1 VTLAVV
7 ILAAGKSTRFK
18 SATPKV
24 LHEFGERPMIE
35 SSLNLAAQISDVPPV
50 LVVGAET
57 EVPLR
62 EWAGD
67 RARFVFQAERLGT
80 GHAVLQT
87 RPLLEGTADRVLV
100 LYGDMPLLQLSTLQQ
115 LIALQEKDDAAMA
128 MVTII
133 RDESQGFGRVLRN
146 ADGNVVQVVEEPEAT
161 PEQLKIRELNAGL
174 YVYDAE
180 FLWTYL
186 PKVSPSAKKG
196 EIYLTDMAELAASAG
211 LKALPLV
218 LEDPTEAMGI
228 NTRLNFASAQ
238 AVLRRRINEACMLAG
253 ATLVDPATTY
263 IGPNVALGRDTMV
276 LPNTHLRGTTRIG
289 EGCEIGPNTIIA
301 DSVIG
306 DRCRVTA
313 SVIESSEMEHDSDIG
328 PFSHLR
334 PGACVCTGA
343 HIGNFAE
350 MKESTLGPGS
360 HMGHFSYLGDA
371 TIGEHVNIGA
381 GTITCNYDGKQ
392 KHQTVIEGHAFVG
405 SDSLLIAPVHI
416 GEHAKTGA
424 GSVVTHDVPART
436 IVYGV
441 PARPHGTVEEEPS
454 PDVSADTSG
463 DEKH

>member
-1 VTLAVV
+1 MTLAVV

-35 SSLNLAAQISDVPPV
+35 SSLDLATQLSDAPPV

-57 EVPLR
+57 EAPLR

-80 GHAVLQT
+80 GHAVLQA
-87 RPLLEGTADRVLV
+87 RSLLEGTADRVLV
-100 LYGDMPLLQLSTLQQ
+100 LYGDMPLLQLATLQR
-115 LIALQEKDDAAMA
+115 LVALQEEHSAAMA

-133 RDESQGFGRVLRN
+133 RDKSQGFGRVLRD

-174 YVYDAE
+174 YVYDAD
-180 FLWTYL
+180 FLWKHL
-186 PKVSPSAKKG
+186 PKVTPSAKKG

-211 LKALPLV
+211 LKAVPLV

-228 NTRLNFASAQ
+228 NTRVNFASAQ

-263 IGPNVALGRDTMV
+263 IGPDVALGRDTVV
-276 LPNTHLRGTTRIG
+276 LPNTHLCGTTQIG
-289 EGCEIGPNTIIA
+289 EGCEIGPNTIIV

-334 PGACVCTGA
+334 PGAHVCTGA

-350 MKESTLGPGS
+350 MKKSTLGPAS

-392 KHQTVIEGHAFVG
+392 KHPTVIEGHAFIG
-405 SDSLLIAPVHI
+405 SSSLLIAPVHV

-441 PARPHGTVEEEPS
+441 PARPHGTVEQEPS
-454 PDVSADTSG
+454 SDVSADG
-463 DEKH
+463 EG